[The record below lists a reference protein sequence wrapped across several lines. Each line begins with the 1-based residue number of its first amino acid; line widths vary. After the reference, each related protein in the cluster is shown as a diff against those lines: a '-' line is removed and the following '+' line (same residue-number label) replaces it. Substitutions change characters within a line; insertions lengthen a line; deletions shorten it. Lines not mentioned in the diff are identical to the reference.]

1 MSDINEEEAL
11 NTEDEPTTKEDELST
26 TEDEIINSNNET
38 TTINSNNEQP
48 TKDEQPTKPKRKII
62 PPTRPKREPL
72 PKVRLTTAERNKI
85 IYDYERGVSNPNWEV
100 IITKTNKKIVRRKKD
115 PAATYSPI
123 SGLTKSEPKSSS
135 PPGATLSPLSGL
147 IQTQT
152 PQTSSLPQTST
163 PPSNKDWMASIQ
175 YYNVQNSFNE
185 QLMKQIDELN
195 NKITHQN
202 NKHKKLKTKYKK
214 LKRSIFSDDSDN
226 ETQPININQPD
237 ERDFVPEARRAEP
250 AENANLDTSI
260 NDNVNYNNNEQVE
273 YESQPQRRRKLN
285 LRDTIDFTKYGF
297 SPL

>member
-1 MSDINEEEAL
+1 MSDINEDVP
-11 NTEDEPTTKEDELST
+11 TE
-26 TEDEIINSNNET
+26 TETLNNET
-38 TTINSNNEQP
+38 DILENETETLNNE
-48 TKDEQPTKPKRKII
+48 TETLNNETEQPTKPKPKHI
-62 PPTRPKREPL
+62 PPINKKRERL
-72 PKVRLTTAERNKI
+72 PPAKLSTVERNKI
-85 IYDYERGVSNPNWEV
+85 IYDYDRGVYDPVWEV
-100 IITKTNKKIVRRKKD
+100 VITKTNKKIVRRRKI
-115 PAATYSPI
+115 P
-123 SGLTKSEPKSSS
+123 LTQPEPKSSHES
-135 PPGATLSPLSGL
+135 VVNSS
-147 IQTQT
+147 T

-250 AENANLDTSI
+250 ININQPAENANLDTSI

>member
-11 NTEDEPTTKEDELST
+11 NTEDEPTTKEDELSN
-26 TEDEIINSNNET
+26 TEDEIINSNNETT

-135 PPGATLSPLSGL
+135 PPGAMLSPLSGL

-152 PQTSSLPQTST
+152 PQTSSLPQTSNLST

-214 LKRSIFSDDSDN
+214 LKRSIFSDDSDD
-226 ETQPININQPD
+226 EPEPININQP
-237 ERDFVPEARRAEP
+237 
-250 AENANLDTSI
+250 AENANHDTSPEGLKAHGATSI
-260 NDNVNYNNNEQVE
+260 NESINE
-273 YESQPQRRRKLN
+273 YEEVTPIRQRKLN

-297 SPL
+297 SPI

>member
-1 MSDINEEEAL
+1 MSDINEDDSL
-11 NTEDEPTTKEDELST
+11 NTEDETTTKEDELST

-38 TTINSNNEQP
+38 TTTINSNNEQP
-48 TKDEQPTKPKRKII
+48 TKDEQPSTKPKRKII

-135 PPGATLSPLSGL
+135 PPL

-214 LKRSIFSDDSDN
+214 LKRSIFSDDSDD
-226 ETQPININQPD
+226 EPEHININH
-237 ERDFVPEARRAEP
+237 RAEP
-250 AENANLDTSI
+250 AENANLDAST
-260 NDNVNYNNNEQVE
+260 NESTNE
-273 YESQPQRRRKLN
+273 YEEVAPIPKRKLN
-285 LRDTIDFTKYGF
+285 LRDAIDFTKYGF
-297 SPL
+297 SPI

>member
-1 MSDINEEEAL
+1 MSDINEDEPL

-26 TEDEIINSNNET
+26 TEDEIINSNNETT

-135 PPGATLSPLSGL
+135 PPL

-152 PQTSSLPQTST
+152 PQTSTPPPT
-163 PPSNKDWMASIQ
+163 PPSNKEWMASIQ

-214 LKRSIFSDDSDN
+214 LKRSIFSDDSEDEPN
-226 ETQPININQPD
+226 PSPININD
-237 ERDFVPEARRAEP
+237 HETNINE
-250 AENANLDTSI
+250 SI
-260 NDNVNYNNNEQVE
+260 NE
-273 YESQPQRRRKLN
+273 YEEVTPIRQRKLN
-285 LRDTIDFTKYGF
+285 LRDAIDFTKYGF
-297 SPL
+297 SPI